1 MAFEVEKISFSISGR
16 IFIFFFLKVT
26 GQNRFEIRTNRNFAL
41 KKIYLGNIK
50 DGLRV
55 FVKTQIMRFE
65 LK

>member
-1 MAFEVEKISFSISGR
+1 MAFEVEKISFSICGR
-16 IFIFFFLKVT
+16 IFIFFFKVT

-55 FVKTQIMRFE
+55 FVKTQILRFE